1 MSAREPTAAAG
12 SIGTDFGDQAVFD
25 PSEAATQLAFELDRA
40 LEEGQTNFLSADAL
54 RLLMEAVCRS
64 YAARASRGGDETSG
78 AALALAGDIDR
89 ALNEG
94 RADILSEAAV
104 QALMA
109 VACRSY
115 SAQIEGGGGYLPL
128 SDRSRV
134 TSTDVM
140 VSASGL
146 LKAANLAVFEL
157 GMWQSWTGR

>member
-1 MSAREPTAAAG
+1 MSARKPAAAKVAARPAG
-12 SIGTDFGDQAVFD
+12 KPAKAAAKPV
-25 PSEAATQLAFELDRA
+25 AATKPIPAPAGDA
-40 LEEGQTNFLSADAL
+40 SA
-54 RLLMEAVCRS
+54 
-64 YAARASRGGDETSG
+64 

-94 RADILSEAAV
+94 RNDILSEAAV

-109 VACRSY
+109 AACRSY
-115 SAQIEGGGGYLPL
+115 SAQIEAGGSYLPL

>member
-1 MSAREPTAAAG
+1 MSARKPAAAK
-12 SIGTDFGDQAVFD
+12 V
-25 PSEAATQLAFELDRA
+25 
-40 LEEGQTNFLSADAL
+40 
-54 RLLMEAVCRS
+54 
-64 YAARASRGGDETSG
+64 AARPAGKPVKAAAKPPAKPAVAAAAAPGAALDASAGDMS
-78 AALALAGDIDR
+78 ALALALAGDIDR

-94 RADILSEAAV
+94 RTDILSEAAV

-115 SAQIEGGGGYLPL
+115 SAQIEAGAGFLPL
-128 SDRSRV
+128 AERSRV